1 LQTLPPDCRKEFP
14 LRTTITRV
22 MDNLYDIQDRLFSRK
37 DRSRRLLQAEDVE
50 IERDD
55 LADEWTG

>member
-1 LQTLPPDCRKEFP
+1 
-14 LRTTITRV
+14 